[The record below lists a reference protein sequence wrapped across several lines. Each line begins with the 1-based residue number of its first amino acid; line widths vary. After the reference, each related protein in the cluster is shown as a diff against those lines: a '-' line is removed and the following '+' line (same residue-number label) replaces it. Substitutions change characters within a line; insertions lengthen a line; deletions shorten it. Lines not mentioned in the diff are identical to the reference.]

1 MRTNIEID
9 DKLMAKALQIK
20 NISTKK
26 QAVEK
31 GLELLVRLENQ
42 AKILNLW
49 GKVELDD
56 EAFK

>member
-1 MRTNIEID
+1 
-9 DKLMAKALQIK
+9 MAKALNIHDIK
-20 NISTKK
+20 TKK

-42 AKILNLW
+42 TRLLDLW